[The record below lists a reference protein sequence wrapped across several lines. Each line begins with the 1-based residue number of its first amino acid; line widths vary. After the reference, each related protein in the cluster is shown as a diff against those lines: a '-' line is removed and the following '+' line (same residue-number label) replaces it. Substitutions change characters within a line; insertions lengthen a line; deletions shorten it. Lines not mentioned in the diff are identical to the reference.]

1 MSLLDPI
8 IAELQHE
15 AVTTRKL
22 FERVPDEQF
31 DWQPHQKSMSVRN
44 LTNHIA
50 QIYNW
55 CGYIVNQDEL
65 DIATAQFERK
75 MAGTTQELLALF
87 DENVANA
94 VALLKKQDEQHVLKT
109 WTFRN
114 GAQVMFALPRMAVI
128 RTMVLNHGI
137 HHRGQFSVY
146 LRLLNIPLPP
156 MYGPTADEPM

>member
-15 AVTTRKL
+15 AATTRKL
-22 FERVPDEQF
+22 FERIPDEQF
-31 DWQPHQKSMSVRN
+31 DWQPHQKSMSVKN
-44 LTNHIA
+44 LTNHLA

-75 MAGTTQELLALF
+75 MAGATQELLALF

-94 VALLKKQDEQHVLKT
+94 VELLKQQDEQHVLKT

-114 GAQVMFALPRMAVI
+114 GEQIIFALPRMSVI

-137 HHRGQFSVY
+137 HHRGQLSVY
-146 LRLLNIPLPP
+146 LRLLNIPLPSI
-156 MYGPTADEPM
+156 YGPTADEPM

>member
-8 IAELQHE
+8 ISELQHE
-15 AVTTRKL
+15 AATTRKL
-22 FERVPDEQF
+22 LERIPDEQF
-31 DWQPHQKSMSVRN
+31 DWQPHQKSMSVQN

-75 MAGTTQELLALF
+75 MAGATQELLALF

-94 VALLKKQDEQHVLKT
+94 VALLKQQDEQHVLKT

-114 GAQVMFALPRMAVI
+114 GAQILFALPRMAVI

-137 HHRGQFSVY
+137 HHRGQLSVY

>member
-15 AVTTRKL
+15 AATTRKL
-22 FERVPDEQF
+22 FERIPDEQF
-31 DWQPHQKSMSVRN
+31 DWQPHQKSMSVKN
-44 LTNHIA
+44 LTNHLA

-75 MAGTTQELLALF
+75 MAGATQELLALF

-94 VALLKKQDEQHVLKT
+94 VELLKQQDEQHVLKT

-114 GAQVMFALPRMAVI
+114 GEQIIFALPRMSVI

-137 HHRGQFSVY
+137 HHRGQLSVY